1 MNDQPNEP
9 TVAVSLTVKN
19 VADALDFYTKAFNA
33 NELFRMPDPNGDIVH
48 AEFMIGDTKIFISN
62 EAPEWYAVAMP
73 EGAMSSS
80 LLGLCTDNCDKA
92 YKQATEAGAESLKG
106 PADNFWGFR
115 NAILKDPYGY
125 RWSLREIIE
134 EVNPEEMQIRAE
146 KFFREQ
152 S

>member
-80 LLGLCTDNCDKA
+80 LLG
-92 YKQATEAGAESLKG
+92 KG

-134 EVNPEEMQIRAE
+134 EVSPEEMQIRAE
-146 KFFREQ
+146 KFFSEQ
-152 S
+152 SS